1 MSGSVRVART
11 GWGTGGHPGAR
22 SRAPLHPTATRADVT
37 APMTH
42 RSPKRAT
49 IASRATPTA
58 ATTSPQTEPVAF
70 GIDTSTPAATASAT
84 NQPRTTSARPPI
96 TRSHPRT
103 VLAGIPNRA
112 PISRCPPPAAL
123 ATNAAQIRS
132 ATYALRSSN
141 VTGNNTCVT
150 AHRRHRDRR
159 GRTGCAI
166 PATRRTRAKPHPANT
181 PSEHDGHDTSP
192 AANRDSTR
200 AESTSTVTIS
210 AFRTTHG
217 APEISGKN
225 SAGAPCTHQFLDTLT
240 VQTTN
245 LKPGVIPA
253 TTSAPLPTAQ
263 SPVVVIGR
271 DGQQKVPLLEG
282 GDQAR
287 TFLIL
292 KNHGFVEP
300 GETVSDDVLLNL
312 GRDPTVALV
321 EAELWWRLPRWWW
334 KDRSPAR

>member
-1 MSGSVRVART
+1 MTPLLSQRCRPNPLPGSHPRDDDRSRAQMSGSVRVART

-181 PSEHDGHDTSP
+181 PSEHRRTRHLTSCQPGLDARRIDLYRDHQCLSHYARCPRDIWQAFSGGTVHPSVPRHTDGADHQP
-192 AANRDSTR
+192 QTR
-200 AESTSTVTIS
+200 SHPGHHI
-210 AFRTTHG
+210 G
-217 APEISGKN
+217 
-225 SAGAPCTHQFLDTLT
+225 TLT
-240 VQTTN
+240 DGS
-245 LKPGVIPA
+245 KPRGRHRERR
-253 TTSAPLPTAQ
+253 STA
-263 SPVVVIGR
+263 
-271 DGQQKVPLLEG
+271 
-282 GDQAR
+282 
-287 TFLIL
+287 
-292 KNHGFVEP
+292 
-300 GETVSDDVLLNL
+300 
-312 GRDPTVALV
+312 DP
-321 EAELWWRLPRWWW
+321 
-334 KDRSPAR
+334 DRQ